1 MKPDKNGR
9 LMTMT
14 EREFKRLFDKHTQ
27 VELARLL
34 GVSQPDVSYWAKKF
48 GLCRGNGKKL
58 NITEDKK

>member
-14 EREFKRLFDKHTQ
+14 EKEFHRLFDKHTQ

-34 GVSQPDVSYWAKKF
+34 GVSQPAVNYWAKKF
-48 GLCRGNGKKL
+48 GLCHGNGKKL
-58 NITEDKK
+58 EIKSDKK